1 MANPIYFY
9 YAANWLFKKN
19 IPILPTLIEYIIF
32 LFFNCKVSASS
43 RIGKG
48 SKFSYGCIIHP
59 DVILGRN
66 CIIGSNVVINGRLS
80 LEGLPKIGNN
90 VSIGDGVK
98 ILGPLRVGHNVIIE
112 PNSLVLKDV
121 NNDSVIEG
129 IPAQVVFINESI
141 FVSPAFS

>member
-19 IPILPTLIEYIIF
+19 IPVLPTLIEYIIF
-32 LFFNCKVSASS
+32 LIFNCKVSARS

-48 SKFSYGCIIHP
+48 TKLNYGCIIHP
-59 DVILGRN
+59 DVVLGRN
-66 CIIGSNVVINGRLS
+66 CIIGANVVIDGRLS
-80 LEGLPKIGNN
+80 LEGLPRIGNK
-90 VSIGDGVK
+90 VIIGEGVK

-121 NNDSVIEG
+121 SNDSVVEG
-129 IPAQVVFINESI
+129 VPAKVLFINESI
-141 FVSPAFS
+141 FLSPAFN